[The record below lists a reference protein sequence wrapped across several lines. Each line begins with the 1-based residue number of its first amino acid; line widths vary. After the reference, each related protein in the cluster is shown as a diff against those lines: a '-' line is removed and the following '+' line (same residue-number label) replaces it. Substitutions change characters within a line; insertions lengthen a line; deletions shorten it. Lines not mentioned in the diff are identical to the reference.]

1 MTETV
6 GTGNPA
12 SARTREKKKQAGGL
26 TVRRVFTTEGVH
38 PYDQVTWEQRD
49 VVMTNWRDGTVNFEQ
64 RGVEFPDF
72 WSVNATNIVTSK
84 YFRGAVGSPQR
95 EQSLKQLIDRIV
107 HSYVSAGREHGYFTS
122 PADAEVFEHELTWM
136 LLHQVFSFNSPV
148 WFNVGTASKQ
158 QVSACQ
164 PYDALVDTPGGAV
177 PIGRIVELDAV
188 GAKVCDAHGLTKV
201 VATKANGI
209 KEVLRLTTKSGH
221 RLDVTADHLV
231 WRSTGSGGSFVPAGE
246 LRAGD
251 TLEWHRRDA
260 FGEAEIN
267 ERDVA
272 EAALAG
278 WLQSGGV
285 VGQYEG
291 THRSLTIEATT
302 VTDPELAWVQRALDR
317 VFPDVHR
324 HERKVETRD
333 QSRDCRRTRLY
344 GTKLEAFV
352 SDWGLRARGRAMT
365 VPEDL
370 NTAPL
375 PVVAAYLRS
384 IFQAEGYV
392 SERERSTLVGLDM
405 ISEELIRG
413 IQHLLARFGIFARV
427 GRKEEKRDNRHDLWG
442 VRIQNAGDRRIFA
455 DAIGFLDPIKAAKL
469 EASFEKPGRPTLE
482 TERLQIASVESR
494 GEMPVYDI
502 QTESGEY
509 LSGNLR
515 VHNCFILAVD
525 DTMES
530 ILNWYREEGLIFKGG
545 SGAGLNLSRIRSSRE
560 LLSSGGTASGPV
572 SFMRG
577 ADASAGTIKSGGA
590 TRRAAKMV
598 VLDVDHPDVEEFVR
612 TKAREEEKI
621 KVLRDAGFD
630 MDLSGSDIT
639 SVQYQNANNSVRVSD
654 EFMQAVETEGEF
666 GLRARMTGEVIDRV
680 DAKKLFRT
688 IAQAAW
694 ECADPGLQYDDTI
707 NDWHTCPES
716 GRITASNPC
725 FPGDQRVVTDTG
737 LVRIGD
743 LVRRTAGGERF
754 AVYTNDV
761 THADDPVARIVATEP
776 TRYMVTGTNEI
787 VELRFSDGSRLRCT
801 PNHRVWTA
809 NHGWV
814 HADQLTAEN
823 RVVRSI
829 EYAPRPYASA
839 ALPPLAVQ
847 VAHQARGRALRA
859 VPEKW
864 DTGLA
869 HYLGW
874 LVGNGRLT
882 GAGATTVYGSGWE
895 RDVLMP
901 RHRALLASIT
911 GFESKPSLQS
921 NGTVRLRAMRGR
933 FGLMLEALG
942 VSTGRSPA
950 KVVPESIYVAPE
962 GIACEFLRG
971 LFDADACVVDQEQ
984 NGIRYIGLASRSEEL
999 LIGVQE
1005 LLASLGIRGRIH
1017 RTGTEAASFRH
1028 VTKSGDEPVCGSD
1041 GESFDLRI
1049 TGGHL
1054 AKFAELIG
1062 FEHSEKSARLADAT
1076 GRHGCYSVD
1085 ETVRLVSRVSR
1096 GFETT
1101 FNLTESRNHSYIVG
1115 GTVVANCSEYMHLD
1129 NSSCNL
1135 ASLNLL
1141 KFATADGGFDA
1152 PLFAKAVELVITAM
1166 DISICFADFP
1176 TEAISETTRKFR
1188 QLGIG
1193 YANLGALL
1201 MALGHA
1207 YDSDGGRAL
1216 AAAITSLMT
1225 GVSYRRS
1232 AELAA
1237 VVGPYEGYARNSEA
1251 HQRVMRKH
1259 AAANELVRTYHA
1271 DDAAVRALATQEWKR
1286 GIELGETNGWRNA
1299 QASVLAPT
1307 GCLTADTLVTTDR
1320 GLARLSELG
1329 DLYGDRWQDVEFTVA
1344 TDEGPRRAAKFF
1356 VNGEEPTRRIETKGG
1371 YRIQGTLAHRVK
1383 VVEPE
1388 TGAWVWKRLADIR
1401 SGDLLPLQL
1410 GGLAGDP
1417 RRVPLPV
1424 LDQSHYAG
1432 DRDIRVP
1439 DEVTADLAEL
1449 VGYFEGDGSLHAK
1462 GVRLW
1467 VADTD
1472 LDVVDRLRILSKG
1485 LFGLEPVVRQRQG
1498 YQEVTLQSVRLA
1510 RWWQAAGFAKELPG
1524 SDHDGKGWTPRVPA
1538 SIRETNDPYVYAAF
1552 LRGVFEAAGTV
1563 LEGVPSVST
1572 SSELFGDDIRTL
1584 LLALGMVT
1592 TTRRT
1597 TSGFGGPTFQIRLRN
1612 VDQAMIFDEIVGFLS
1627 ERKARSMVCLEPD
1640 GSAKGDRVH
1649 LPRQVWDAL
1658 VPSGHEY
1665 RSAVVQSLR
1674 RTGGVARMLAR
1685 RLYSET
1691 FDPRLGRAL
1700 EYLFE
1705 PIESNEDGGVQPTYD
1720 LSVPDNVTYVANGF
1734 VSHNTIGFMM
1744 DCDTTGIEPDFSL
1757 VKFKKLVG
1765 GGSMQIVN
1773 QTIPRAL
1780 AALGYEAEQVEAIV
1794 EYIAEHGHVVDAP
1807 GLRSEHY
1814 EVFDCAVGE
1823 RSIAPMGH
1831 VRMMAAVQPFL
1842 SGAISK
1848 TVNMPESATVEE
1860 VEEIYFQGWKSGL
1873 KALAIYR
1880 DNCKVG
1886 QPLSSGKKEKAEP
1899 ESETVVEYR
1908 PVRKRLPK
1916 KRPSQTV
1923 SFTVGGAEGYLH
1935 AGSYPDDGLGE
1946 IFVKLGKQ
1954 GSTLSGVMDAFS
1966 MSISVGLQYGIP
1978 LEFYVSKFS
1987 NLRFEPAGMTDDSD
2001 IRIATSVMDYLF
2013 RRLALDYLPYEKRAQ
2028 LGIFTADERSAQ
2040 VEANYGA
2047 APAAENVD
2055 IEALRSTVDSSAA
2068 DPVKRVAHST
2078 AELVEL
2084 NLGTASDAP
2093 LCMTCGTK
2101 MRPAG
2106 SCYAC
2111 EGCGATSGC
2120 S

>member
-1 MTETV
+1 MTDTV
-6 GTGNPA
+6 GTGNPGT
-12 SARTREKKKQAGGL
+12 ARTSGKKKQAGGL

-38 PYDQVTWEQRD
+38 PYDQVTWEKRD

-64 RGVEFPDF
+64 RGVEFPDS

-95 EQSLKQLIDRIV
+95 EQSLKQLIDRVV
-107 HSYVSAGREHGYFTS
+107 HSYVGAGREHGYFTTS
-122 PADAEVFEHELTWM
+122 EDAEVFEHELTWM

-164 PYDALVDTPGGAV
+164 PYDALVNTPGGAV

-188 GAKVCDAHGLTKV
+188 GAKVYDAQGLTKV

-278 WLQSGGV
+278 WLQSDGF

-291 THRSLTIEATT
+291 TNRSLTIEAMT
-302 VTDPELAWVQRALDR
+302 VTDAELAWVRRALDR
-317 VFPDVHR
+317 VFPEVHR
-324 HERKVETRD
+324 HERKVETQD
-333 QSRDCRRTRLY
+333 QSLDCRRTRLY

-413 IQHLLARFGIFARV
+413 IQHLLSRFGIFARV
-427 GRKEEKRDNRHDLWG
+427 GRKEEKRDDRHDLWG
-442 VRIQNAGDRRIFA
+442 IRIRNAGDRRVFA
-455 DAIGFLDPIKAAKL
+455 DTIGFLDPIKAAKL
-469 EASFEKPGRPTLE
+469 EASFEKPGRPALE
-482 TERLQIASVESR
+482 TKRPQIASIESR

-654 EFMQAVETEGEF
+654 EFMRAVESEGEF

-725 FPGDQRVVTDTG
+725 
-737 LVRIGD
+737 
-743 LVRRTAGGERF
+743 
-754 AVYTNDV
+754 
-761 THADDPVARIVATEP
+761 
-776 TRYMVTGTNEI
+776 
-787 VELRFSDGSRLRCT
+787 
-801 PNHRVWTA
+801 
-809 NHGWV
+809 
-814 HADQLTAEN
+814 
-823 RVVRSI
+823 
-829 EYAPRPYASA
+829 
-839 ALPPLAVQ
+839 
-847 VAHQARGRALRA
+847 
-859 VPEKW
+859 
-864 DTGLA
+864 
-869 HYLGW
+869 
-874 LVGNGRLT
+874 
-882 GAGATTVYGSGWE
+882 
-895 RDVLMP
+895 
-901 RHRALLASIT
+901 
-911 GFESKPSLQS
+911 
-921 NGTVRLRAMRGR
+921 
-933 FGLMLEALG
+933 
-942 VSTGRSPA
+942 
-950 KVVPESIYVAPE
+950 
-962 GIACEFLRG
+962 
-971 LFDADACVVDQEQ
+971 
-984 NGIRYIGLASRSEEL
+984 
-999 LIGVQE
+999 
-1005 LLASLGIRGRIH
+1005 
-1017 RTGTEAASFRH
+1017 
-1028 VTKSGDEPVCGSD
+1028 
-1041 GESFDLRI
+1041 
-1049 TGGHL
+1049 
-1054 AKFAELIG
+1054 
-1062 FEHSEKSARLADAT
+1062 
-1076 GRHGCYSVD
+1076 
-1085 ETVRLVSRVSR
+1085 
-1096 GFETT
+1096 
-1101 FNLTESRNHSYIVG
+1101 
-1115 GTVVANCSEYMHLD
+1115 SEYLHLD

-1176 TEAISETTRKFR
+1176 TEAIGETTRKFR

-1251 HQRVMRKH
+1251 HRRVMRKH

-1271 DDAAVRALATQEWKR
+1271 NDAAIRALATQEWKR
-1286 GIELGETNGWRNA
+1286 GIELGETSGWRNA

-1329 DLYGDRWQDVEFTVA
+1329 DLYGDRWQNAEFTVA

-1383 VVEPE
+1383 VVEPG

-1401 SGDLLPLQL
+1401 SGDLVPLRL
-1410 GGLAGDP
+1410 GGLVGAP

-1424 LDQSHYAG
+1424 LDQAYYAG
-1432 DRDIRVP
+1432 DRGIRVP

-1449 VGYFEGDGSLHAK
+1449 VGYFEGDGSSHSK
-1462 GVRLW
+1462 GIRLC

-1485 LFGLEPVVRQRQG
+1485 LFGLEPAVRPCQG
-1498 YQEVTLQSVRLA
+1498 YREVTLQSVRLA

-1524 SDHDGKGWTPRVPA
+1524 SDHVGKGWTPRVPA
-1538 SIRETNDPYVYAAF
+1538 TIRESNDPEVYAAF
-1552 LRGVFEAAGTV
+1552 LRGVFEADGTV

-1572 SSELFGDDIRTL
+1572 SSELFGEDIRTL
-1584 LLALGMVT
+1584 LLALGMAT

-1597 TSGFGGPTFQIRLRN
+1597 TSGSGGPIVQIRPRD
-1612 VDQAMIFDEIVGFLS
+1612 VDHAMVFDEIVGFIG
-1627 ERKARSMVCLEPD
+1627 ERKARAMVCLEPK

-1649 LPRQVWDAL
+1649 LPRQVWDIL
-1658 VPSGHEY
+1658 VPFGHEY
-1665 RSAVVQSLR
+1665 RDAVVQSLR
-1674 RTGGVARMLAR
+1674 QTGGVARMLAR
-1685 RLYSET
+1685 RIYSET

-1700 EYLFE
+1700 DYLFE
-1705 PIESNEDGGVQPTYD
+1705 PVESNEDGGVQPTYD

-1765 GGSMQIVN
+1765 GGSMRIVN

-1780 AALGYEAEQVEAIV
+1780 VALGYQAEQVEAIV

-1860 VEEIYFQGWKSGL
+1860 VEKIYFQGWKSGL

-1886 QPLSSGKKEKAEP
+1886 QPLSSGKKEKAEA
-1899 ESETVVEYR
+1899 ETVVEYR

-1966 MSISVGLQYGIP
+1966 MSISVGLQHGIP

-1987 NLRFEPAGMTDDSD
+1987 NLRFEPAGMTDDPD

-2013 RRLALDYLPYEKRAQ
+2013 RRLALDYLPYEKRVQ

-2047 APAAENVD
+2047 APAAEPENVD

-2068 DPVKRVAHST
+2068 DPAKRVAHST

>member
-6 GTGNPA
+6 GTGNPDT
-12 SARTREKKKQAGGL
+12 ARTSGKKKQAGGL

-38 PYDQVTWEQRD
+38 PYDQVTWEKRD

-64 RGVEFPDF
+64 RGVEFPDS

-95 EQSLKQLIDRIV
+95 EQSLKQLIDRVV
-107 HSYVSAGREHGYFTS
+107 HSYVDAGREHGYFTT
-122 PADAEVFEHELTWM
+122 PDDAEVFEHELTWM

-148 WFNVGTASKQ
+148 WFNVGTTSKQ
-158 QVSACQ
+158 QVSA
-164 PYDALVDTPGGAV
+164 
-177 PIGRIVELDAV
+177 
-188 GAKVCDAHGLTKV
+188 
-201 VATKANGI
+201 
-209 KEVLRLTTKSGH
+209 
-221 RLDVTADHLV
+221 
-231 WRSTGSGGSFVPAGE
+231 
-246 LRAGD
+246 
-251 TLEWHRRDA
+251 
-260 FGEAEIN
+260 
-267 ERDVA
+267 
-272 EAALAG
+272 
-278 WLQSGGV
+278 
-285 VGQYEG
+285 
-291 THRSLTIEATT
+291 
-302 VTDPELAWVQRALDR
+302 
-317 VFPDVHR
+317 
-324 HERKVETRD
+324 
-333 QSRDCRRTRLY
+333 
-344 GTKLEAFV
+344 
-352 SDWGLRARGRAMT
+352 
-365 VPEDL
+365 
-370 NTAPL
+370 
-375 PVVAAYLRS
+375 
-384 IFQAEGYV
+384 
-392 SERERSTLVGLDM
+392 
-405 ISEELIRG
+405 
-413 IQHLLARFGIFARV
+413 
-427 GRKEEKRDNRHDLWG
+427 
-442 VRIQNAGDRRIFA
+442 
-455 DAIGFLDPIKAAKL
+455 
-469 EASFEKPGRPTLE
+469 
-482 TERLQIASVESR
+482 
-494 GEMPVYDI
+494 
-502 QTESGEY
+502 
-509 LSGNLR
+509 
-515 VHNCFILAVD
+515 CFILAVD

-654 EFMQAVETEGEF
+654 EFMQAVESEGEF

-725 FPGDQRVVTDTG
+725 FPGDQRVVTDAG

-743 LVRRTAGGERF
+743 LVRQAAAGERF

-809 NHGWV
+809 NQGWV
-814 HADQLTAEN
+814 HADQLTAED
-823 RVVRSI
+823 RVVRSV

-847 VAHQARGRALRA
+847 VAHQARGKALRA

-869 HYLGW
+869 QYLGW
-874 LVGNGRLT
+874 LVGDGCLT
-882 GAGATTVYGSGWE
+882 DAGATTVYGSEWE

-921 NGTVRLRAMRGR
+921 NGTVQLRAMRGR
-933 FGLMLEALG
+933 FGLMLKALG

-962 GIACEFLRG
+962 DIVGAFLRG
-971 LFDADACVVDQEQ
+971 LFDADGCVVNQEQ
-984 NGIRYIGLASRSEEL
+984 NGTRYVGLGSRSEEL

-1005 LLASLGIRGRIH
+1005 LLASLGIRGRIY
-1017 RTGTEAASFRH
+1017 RTGTKVASFRY
-1028 VTKSGDEPVCGSD
+1028 VTKSGDERVYGSD

-1049 TGGHL
+1049 TGRHL

-1062 FEHSEKSARLADAT
+1062 FEHSEKAAKLADAT
-1076 GRHGCYSVD
+1076 GRHGYYSVD
-1085 ETVRLVSRVSR
+1085 ETVRLASRVSR

-1101 FNLTESRNHSYIVG
+1101 FNLTEPRNHSYIVG
-1115 GTVVANCSEYMHLD
+1115 GAVVANCSEYMHLD

-1141 KFATADGGFDA
+1141 KFATEDGGFDA

-1176 TEAISETTRKFR
+1176 TEAIGETTRKFR

-1271 DDAAVRALATQEWKR
+1271 HDAAVRALATQEWKR
-1286 GIELGETNGWRNA
+1286 GIELGETSGWRNA

-1383 VVEPE
+1383 VVESE
-1388 TGAWVWKRLADIR
+1388 TGSWVWKRLADIQ
-1401 SGDLLPLQL
+1401 SGDLVPLQL
-1410 GGLAGDP
+1410 GGLVGDP

-1424 LDQSHYAG
+1424 LDQAYYAG

-1439 DEVTADLAEL
+1439 DQVTADLAEL
-1449 VGYFEGDGSLHAK
+1449 VGYFEGDGSLHPK
-1462 GVRLW
+1462 GIRLC
-1467 VADTD
+1467 VADAD

-1485 LFGLEPVVRQRQG
+1485 LFGLEPAVRQCQG

-1524 SDHDGKGWTPRVPA
+1524 SDHVGKGWTPRVPA
-1538 SIRETNDPYVYAAF
+1538 SIRETNDPEIYAAF
-1552 LRGVFEAAGTV
+1552 LRGVFEADGTV

-1572 SSELFGDDIRTL
+1572 SSELFGEDIRTL
-1584 LLALGMVT
+1584 LLALGMAT

-1597 TSGFGGPTFQIRLRN
+1597 TSGFGGPIVQIRLRN
-1612 VDQAMIFDEIVGFLS
+1612 VDHAMIFDEIVGFIG
-1627 ERKARSMVCLEPD
+1627 ERKARAMVCLEPD
-1640 GSAKGDRVH
+1640 GSAKGDRQ
-1649 LPRQVWDAL
+1649 P
-1658 VPSGHEY
+1658 
-1665 RSAVVQSLR
+1665 
-1674 RTGGVARMLAR
+1674 
-1685 RLYSET
+1685 YSET

-1700 EYLFE
+1700 DYLFE
-1705 PIESNEDGGVQPTYD
+1705 PVESNEDGGVQPTYD

-1780 AALGYEAEQVEAIV
+1780 AALGYQAEQVEAIV

-1886 QPLSSGKKEKAEP
+1886 QPLSSGKKEKAEA
-1899 ESETVVEYR
+1899 ETVVEYR

-1966 MSISVGLQYGIP
+1966 MSISVGLQHGIP

-1987 NLRFEPAGMTDDSD
+1987 NLRFEPAGMTDDPD

-2013 RRLALDYLPYEKRAQ
+2013 RRLALDYLPYEKRVQ

-2047 APAAENVD
+2047 APAAEPENVD

-2068 DPVKRVAHST
+2068 DPAKRVAHST

>member
-6 GTGNPA
+6 GAGNPA
-12 SARTREKKKQAGGL
+12 TTRTSGKKKPGGL

-64 RGVEFPDF
+64 RGVEFPES

-95 EQSLKQLIDRIV
+95 EQSLKQLIDRV
-107 HSYVSAGREHGYFTS
+107 VRSYVDAGREHGYFTN
-122 PADAEVFEHELTWM
+122 PADAEIFEHELTWM

-148 WFNVGTASKQ
+148 WFNVGTTSKQ

-177 PIGRIVELDAV
+177 PIGRVVELNAV
-188 GAKVCDAHGLTKV
+188 GAKVYDAHGLTRV
-201 VATKANGI
+201 VATKSNGV

-251 TLEWHRRDA
+251 TLEWHRREA
-260 FGEAEIN
+260 FGENQIN
-267 ERDVA
+267 EQDVA
-272 EAALAG
+272 ESALAG
-278 WLQSGGV
+278 WLRSAGF

-291 THRSLTIEATT
+291 TGRSLTIEAMT
-302 VTDPELAWVQRALDR
+302 VTDAELAWVRRALDQ
-317 VFPDVHR
+317 VFPDVQR
-324 HERKVETRD
+324 HERKVETQD
-333 QSRDCRRTRLY
+333 PALDCRRTRLY
-344 GTKLEAFV
+344 GTELEAFV
-352 SDWGLRARGRAMT
+352 SDWGLRARGADRT
-365 VPEDL
+365 VPEEL

-384 IFQAEGYV
+384 IFQAEGYL

-405 ISEELIRG
+405 IGEELIRG
-413 IQHLLARFGIFARV
+413 LQHLLSRFGIFARV
-427 GRKEEKRDNRHDLWG
+427 GREDEKRDNRHDLWG
-442 VRIQNAGDRRIFA
+442 LRIQNAGDRRIFA
-455 DAIGFLDPIKAAKL
+455 DAIGFLDPVKAAKL
-469 EASFEKPGRPTLE
+469 EASFEKPGRPALE
-482 TERLQIASVESR
+482 TERLRIASVESR

-654 EFMQAVETEGEF
+654 EFMQAVETRGEF
-666 GLRARMTGEVIDRV
+666 GLRARMTGEVLDRV

-694 ECADPGLQYDDTI
+694 ECADPGLQYDGTI

-716 GRITASNPC
+716 GRITASNP
-725 FPGDQRVVTDTG
+725 
-737 LVRIGD
+737 
-743 LVRRTAGGERF
+743 
-754 AVYTNDV
+754 
-761 THADDPVARIVATEP
+761 
-776 TRYMVTGTNEI
+776 
-787 VELRFSDGSRLRCT
+787 
-801 PNHRVWTA
+801 
-809 NHGWV
+809 
-814 HADQLTAEN
+814 
-823 RVVRSI
+823 
-829 EYAPRPYASA
+829 
-839 ALPPLAVQ
+839 
-847 VAHQARGRALRA
+847 
-859 VPEKW
+859 
-864 DTGLA
+864 
-869 HYLGW
+869 
-874 LVGNGRLT
+874 
-882 GAGATTVYGSGWE
+882 
-895 RDVLMP
+895 
-901 RHRALLASIT
+901 
-911 GFESKPSLQS
+911 
-921 NGTVRLRAMRGR
+921 
-933 FGLMLEALG
+933 
-942 VSTGRSPA
+942 
-950 KVVPESIYVAPE
+950 
-962 GIACEFLRG
+962 
-971 LFDADACVVDQEQ
+971 
-984 NGIRYIGLASRSEEL
+984 
-999 LIGVQE
+999 
-1005 LLASLGIRGRIH
+1005 
-1017 RTGTEAASFRH
+1017 
-1028 VTKSGDEPVCGSD
+1028 
-1041 GESFDLRI
+1041 
-1049 TGGHL
+1049 
-1054 AKFAELIG
+1054 
-1062 FEHSEKSARLADAT
+1062 
-1076 GRHGCYSVD
+1076 
-1085 ETVRLVSRVSR
+1085 
-1096 GFETT
+1096 
-1101 FNLTESRNHSYIVG
+1101 
-1115 GTVVANCSEYMHLD
+1115 CSEYMHLD

-1176 TEAISETTRKFR
+1176 TEAIGDTTRKFR

-1207 YDSDGGRAL
+1207 YDSEGGRAL

-1237 VVGPYEGYARNSEA
+1237 VVGPYEGYARNAEA

-1271 DDAAVRALATQEWKR
+1271 NDAAVRALAAQEWKR
-1286 GIELGETNGWRNA
+1286 GIEVGEVSGWRNA

-1320 GLARLSELG
+1320 GMARLSELG
-1329 DLYGDRWQDVEFTVA
+1329 DLYGDRWQDVDFTVS
-1344 TDEGPRRAAKFF
+1344 TDEGPRRATKFF

-1388 TGAWVWKRLADIR
+1388 TGSWVWKRLADIR
-1401 SGDLLPLQL
+1401 SGDLVPLQM
-1410 GGLAGDP
+1410 GGLVGDP

-1424 LDQSHYAG
+1424 LDQAYYTG
-1432 DRDIRVP
+1432 DHDIRVP

-1449 VGYFEGDGSLHAK
+1449 VGYFEGDGSLYAK
-1462 GVRLW
+1462 GIRLC

-1485 LFGLEPVVRQRQG
+1485 LFDLEPVVRQCQG

-1510 RWWQAAGFAKELPG
+1510 GWWQAAGFAKELPG
-1524 SDHDGKGWTPRVPA
+1524 SDHVGKGWTPRVPA
-1538 SIRETNDPYVYAAF
+1538 SIRETNDPEVYAAF
-1552 LRGVFEAAGTV
+1552 LRGVFEADGTV

-1572 SSELFGDDIRTL
+1572 SSELFGEDLRSL

-1597 TSGFGGPTFQIRLRN
+1597 TSKSGSPMLQIRLRD
-1612 VDQAMIFDEIVGFLS
+1612 VDHAMIFDEVVGFLG
-1627 ERKARSMVCLEPD
+1627 ERKARLLVGVEPD
-1640 GSAKGDRVH
+1640 GSAKGDRV
-1649 LPRQVWDAL
+1649 
-1658 VPSGHEY
+1658 
-1665 RSAVVQSLR
+1665 
-1674 RTGGVARMLAR
+1674 
-1685 RLYSET
+1685 RLCSET
-1691 FDPRLGRAL
+1691 FDPRSGRAL
-1700 EYLFE
+1700 KYLFE
-1705 PIESNEDGGVQPTYD
+1705 VVESNDDGGVQPTYD

-1773 QTIPRAL
+1773 QTVPRAL
-1780 AALGYEAEQVEAIV
+1780 TALGYQEEQVEAVV
-1794 EYIAEHGHVVDAP
+1794 EYIAQHGHVVDAP
-1807 GLRSEHY
+1807 GLRQEHY

-1860 VEEIYFQGWKSGL
+1860 VEDIYFQGWKYGL

-1886 QPLSSGKKEKAEP
+1886 QPLSTGKKEKAEK
-1899 ESETVVEYR
+1899 VVEYR

-1966 MSISVGLQYGIP
+1966 MSISVGLQHGIP

-1987 NLRFEPAGMTDDSD
+1987 NLRFEPAGMTDDPD

-2013 RRLALDYLPYEKRAQ
+2013 RRLALDYLPYEKRSQ

-2040 VEANYGA
+2040 VEATYGA
-2047 APAAENVD
+2047 IPASEPDNVD
-2055 IEALRSTVDSSAA
+2055 IDALRSTVDSSAA
-2068 DPVKRVAHST
+2068 DPAKRQAHST

>member
-6 GTGNPA
+6 GTGDPA
-12 SARTREKKKQAGGL
+12 TARTSGKKKQAGGL

-38 PYDQVTWEQRD
+38 PYDQVTWENRD

-84 YFRGAVGSPQR
+84 YFRGAVGSAQR
-95 EQSLKQLIDRIV
+95 EQSLKQLIDRVV
-107 HSYVSAGREHGYFTS
+107 HAYVNAGREHGYFAS

-158 QVSACQ
+158 QVSA
-164 PYDALVDTPGGAV
+164 
-177 PIGRIVELDAV
+177 
-188 GAKVCDAHGLTKV
+188 
-201 VATKANGI
+201 
-209 KEVLRLTTKSGH
+209 
-221 RLDVTADHLV
+221 
-231 WRSTGSGGSFVPAGE
+231 
-246 LRAGD
+246 
-251 TLEWHRRDA
+251 
-260 FGEAEIN
+260 
-267 ERDVA
+267 
-272 EAALAG
+272 
-278 WLQSGGV
+278 
-285 VGQYEG
+285 
-291 THRSLTIEATT
+291 
-302 VTDPELAWVQRALDR
+302 
-317 VFPDVHR
+317 
-324 HERKVETRD
+324 
-333 QSRDCRRTRLY
+333 
-344 GTKLEAFV
+344 
-352 SDWGLRARGRAMT
+352 
-365 VPEDL
+365 
-370 NTAPL
+370 
-375 PVVAAYLRS
+375 
-384 IFQAEGYV
+384 
-392 SERERSTLVGLDM
+392 
-405 ISEELIRG
+405 
-413 IQHLLARFGIFARV
+413 
-427 GRKEEKRDNRHDLWG
+427 
-442 VRIQNAGDRRIFA
+442 
-455 DAIGFLDPIKAAKL
+455 
-469 EASFEKPGRPTLE
+469 
-482 TERLQIASVESR
+482 
-494 GEMPVYDI
+494 
-502 QTESGEY
+502 
-509 LSGNLR
+509 
-515 VHNCFILAVD
+515 CFILAVD

-598 VLDVDHPDVEEFVR
+598 VLDVDHPDIEEFVR

-654 EFMQAVETEGEF
+654 EFMQAVESGGEF

-725 FPGDQRVVTDTG
+725 
-737 LVRIGD
+737 
-743 LVRRTAGGERF
+743 
-754 AVYTNDV
+754 
-761 THADDPVARIVATEP
+761 
-776 TRYMVTGTNEI
+776 
-787 VELRFSDGSRLRCT
+787 
-801 PNHRVWTA
+801 
-809 NHGWV
+809 
-814 HADQLTAEN
+814 
-823 RVVRSI
+823 
-829 EYAPRPYASA
+829 
-839 ALPPLAVQ
+839 
-847 VAHQARGRALRA
+847 
-859 VPEKW
+859 
-864 DTGLA
+864 
-869 HYLGW
+869 
-874 LVGNGRLT
+874 
-882 GAGATTVYGSGWE
+882 
-895 RDVLMP
+895 
-901 RHRALLASIT
+901 
-911 GFESKPSLQS
+911 
-921 NGTVRLRAMRGR
+921 
-933 FGLMLEALG
+933 
-942 VSTGRSPA
+942 
-950 KVVPESIYVAPE
+950 
-962 GIACEFLRG
+962 
-971 LFDADACVVDQEQ
+971 
-984 NGIRYIGLASRSEEL
+984 
-999 LIGVQE
+999 
-1005 LLASLGIRGRIH
+1005 
-1017 RTGTEAASFRH
+1017 
-1028 VTKSGDEPVCGSD
+1028 
-1041 GESFDLRI
+1041 
-1049 TGGHL
+1049 
-1054 AKFAELIG
+1054 
-1062 FEHSEKSARLADAT
+1062 
-1076 GRHGCYSVD
+1076 
-1085 ETVRLVSRVSR
+1085 
-1096 GFETT
+1096 
-1101 FNLTESRNHSYIVG
+1101 
-1115 GTVVANCSEYMHLD
+1115 SEYLHLD

-1176 TEAISETTRKFR
+1176 TEAIGDTTRKFR

-1232 AELAA
+1232 AELAEA
-1237 VVGPYEGYARNSEA
+1237 VGPYEGYARNAEA

-1259 AAANELVRTYHA
+1259 AAANELVRTYHTG
-1271 DDAAVRALATQEWKR
+1271 DAAVRALAAQEWKR
-1286 GIELGETNGWRNA
+1286 GIELGETSGWRNA

-1344 TDEGPRRAAKFF
+1344 TDEGPRRATKFY

-1383 VVEPE
+1383 VLEPE
-1388 TGAWVWKRLADIR
+1388 TGSWVWKRLADIQ
-1401 SGDLLPLQL
+1401 SGDLVPMQL
-1410 GGLAGDP
+1410 GGLVGDP
-1417 RRVPLPV
+1417 RRVPLPE
-1424 LDQSHYAG
+1424 LDQAYYAG
-1432 DRDIRVP
+1432 DRAIRVP

-1449 VGYFEGDGSLHAK
+1449 VGYFEGDGRLHAK
-1462 GVRLW
+1462 GIRLC
-1467 VADTD
+1467 VADAD
-1472 LDVVDRLRILSKG
+1472 LDVVERLRILSKG
-1485 LFGLEPVVRQRQG
+1485 LFDLEPVVRQCQG

-1524 SDHDGKGWTPRVPA
+1524 LDHAGRGWPPRVPA
-1538 SIRETNDPYVYAAF
+1538 SVRETNDPEVYAAF
-1552 LRGVFEAAGTV
+1552 LRGVFEADGTV
-1563 LEGVPSVST
+1563 QEGVPSVST
-1572 SSELFGDDIRTL
+1572 SSELFGEDLRSL
-1584 LLALGMVT
+1584 LLTLGMAT

-1597 TSGFGGPTFQIRLRN
+1597 TSGFGGPVLQIRLRN
-1612 VDQAMIFDEIVGFLS
+1612 VDHAMIFDEVVGFIG

-1640 GSAKGDRVH
+1640 GSTKGDRVH
-1649 LPRQVWDAL
+1649 LPRPVWDVL
-1658 VPSGHEY
+1658 VPLGHEY
-1665 RSAVVQSLR
+1665 RDAVLQSLR
-1674 RTGGVARMLAR
+1674 KTGGVARMLAR
-1685 RLYSET
+1685 RIYSET
-1691 FDPRLGRAL
+1691 LDPRLGRAL
-1700 EYLFE
+1700 KYLFE
-1705 PIESNEDGGVQPTYD
+1705 PVESNEDGGVQPTFD

-1773 QTIPRAL
+1773 QTVPRAL
-1780 AALGYEAEQVEAIV
+1780 TALGYQGEQVEAIV
-1794 EYIAEHGHVVDAP
+1794 EYIAQHGHVVDAP
-1807 GLRSEHY
+1807 GLRPEHY

-1886 QPLSSGKKEKAEP
+1886 QPLSTGKKGSAKKEEP
-1899 ESETVVEYR
+1899 EAAKVVEYR

-1954 GSTLSGVMDAFS
+1954 GSTLAGVMDAFS
-1966 MSISVGLQYGIP
+1966 MSISVGLQHGIP

-1987 NLRFEPAGMTDDSD
+1987 NLRFEPAGMTDDPD

-2047 APAAENVD
+2047 APAAESENVD
-2055 IEALRSTVDSSAA
+2055 IDALRSTVDSSSAEPA
-2068 DPVKRVAHST
+2068 KVAHST